1 MRASLILLVLAP
13 AALGLAAPATAQP
26 FRDLELARDAQAQ
39 AAAVAARNRDI
50 ALSNELSNLQARL
63 QTDEALNHLQ
73 AQRISPPVPMTP
85 FDPKAPPPKIDLS
98 QMASIPDAALAQ
110 SNARVRAAADNRR

>member
-1 MRASLILLVLAP
+1 MRASIIILALSLVGLCAP
-13 AALGLAAPATAQP
+13 AAGQP
-26 FRDLELARDAQAQ
+26 FRGLERVRDAQAQ
-39 AAAVAARNRDI
+39 ADAVAARNRDI
-50 ALSNELSNLQARL
+50 ALTNELSNLQARV
-63 QTDEALNHLQ
+63 QTEQTLSQLQ

-85 FDPKAPPPKIDLS
+85 YDPKAPPPKIDLS